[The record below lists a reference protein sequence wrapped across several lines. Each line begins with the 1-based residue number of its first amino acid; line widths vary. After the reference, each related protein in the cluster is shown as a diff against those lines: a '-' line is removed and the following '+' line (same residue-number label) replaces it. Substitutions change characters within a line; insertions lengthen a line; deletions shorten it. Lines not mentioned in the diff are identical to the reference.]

1 MNPLLILSIGGAA
14 LWLLSNANKGNI
26 TSKTAQ
32 VTLTGVRINTKNI
45 LSPYFE
51 LTFNIWNT
59 VDSAVILQ
67 AISGAVYYQGNPV
80 ASLQYADN
88 KRINKGDNFITVK
101 ATPNNVGLFQS
112 IVGIIGGKFTRDLT
126 VQGNAIINGVAV
138 PIKMAI

>member
-1 MNPLLILSIGGAA
+1 MNPLLLLTLGGGA

-32 VTLTGVRINTKNI
+32 VTLTGIRINIKNP
-45 LSPYFE
+45 LAPFFE

-59 VDSAVILQ
+59 VNSAVQLQ
-67 AISGAVYYQGNPV
+67 AISGAVYYKGNPV

-88 KRINKGDNFITVK
+88 KTINKGDNFITVK
-101 ATPNNVGLFQS
+101 AIPNNAAIIQS
-112 IVGIIGGKFTRDLT
+112 IIGIIGGTFTRDLT
-126 VQGNAIINGVAV
+126 VQGNAVINGVAV